1 MGHKLQMYENLRDM
15 LEREVS
21 AIEHKQD
28 INEQSLDNLYKLT
41 AALKVVDKCIERETM
56 EQGQMQGGNSFIGN
70 RNVYSRDGM
79 SNQGGMSGQGSNQ
92 SGNMSGQGMSNEGGM
107 SQQGMSNTYP
117 MRMPMPMP
125 IYYRDAPMMT
135 AGTSSEGMSDD
146 YSRNMSNEGG
156 MSGEYS
162 RGNSYARR
170 GRDGDS
176 DGRYNESS
184 NGQSYG
190 YSRDASRKKMVQKL
204 ETLMDDTMSENER
217 TAIQD
222 CINRIK

>member
-21 AIEHKQD
+21 AIEHKQELD
-28 INEQSLDNLYKLT
+28 EGSLDNLYKLT
-41 AALKVVDKCIERETM
+41 TSIKVVDKCIDRENE
-56 EQGQMQGGNSFIGN
+56 EQNPMAQMRGNSYIGN
-70 RNVYSRDGM
+70 RYVYSRDG
-79 SNQGGMSGQGSNQ
+79 
-92 SGNMSGQGMSNEGGM
+92 GMSNDGM
-107 SQQGMSNTYP
+107 PNDSMSNHYP
-117 MRMPMPMP
+117 MPINMRMP

-135 AGTSSEGMSDD
+135 AGTSGDGMSND
-146 YSRNMSNEGG
+146 YSRNMSNEGN
-156 MSGEYS
+156 MSNDYG

-204 ETLMDDTMSENER
+204 ETLMDDTMSESER